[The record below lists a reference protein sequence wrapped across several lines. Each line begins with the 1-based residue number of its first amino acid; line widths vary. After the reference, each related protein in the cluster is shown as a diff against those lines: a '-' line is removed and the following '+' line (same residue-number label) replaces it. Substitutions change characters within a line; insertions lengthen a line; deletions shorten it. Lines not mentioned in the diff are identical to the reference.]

1 MDREFLLHD
10 AISLV
15 RDKAIDELLS
25 VAMYLG
31 INIEQKNQEIRRE
44 LLVEAKANPKVFI
57 EMFDNPIV
65 KIRSA
70 VKQAVDFQILRERP
84 DGIYWYDTNRLIIA
98 SPAGQEAIDV
108 LSRYCM
114 TEKGAPIYDELI
126 NRLEHLA

>member
-1 MDREFLLHD
+1 
-10 AISLV
+10 
-15 RDKAIDELLS
+15 
-25 VAMYLG
+25 
-31 INIEQKNQEIRRE
+31 
-44 LLVEAKANPKVFI
+44 
-57 EMFDNPIV
+57 MFDNPIV